1 MVDIRGLLATS
12 DDDCGGI
19 SSGSQLEKGR
29 GGSSSGKASE
39 TGNISK
45 PKGGWFGKC
54 RKRRGPYD
62 RPPWNPLAVPDD
74 SLLLDA
80 DIDEL
85 VYWEELGERPD
96 EVWWVFGKRKMQM
109 KRKAKPVHP
118 SKKPDQTIAVDSGPK
133 SNPLAHNPISPVTTG
148 SPSSQPHQPGAQTP
162 SAIV

>member
-12 DDDCGGI
+12 DDDGGGI

-45 PKGGWFGKC
+45 PKGGWFGKR
-54 RKRRGPYD
+54 RKHCGPYD

-80 DIDEL
+80 DIDEQ
-85 VYWEELGERPD
+85 VYWEEPGERPD
-96 EVWWVFGKRKMQM
+96 QVWWFFGKRKMPM
-109 KRKAKPVHP
+109 KRKR
-118 SKKPDQTIAVDSGPK
+118 PK
-133 SNPLAHNPISPVTTG
+133 EQRRPKE
-148 SPSSQPHQPGAQTP
+148 QPGDDGLSKQSAPPAAQTP
-162 SAIV
+162 SAIE